1 MLGILFDDILTSNYL
16 QMAFI
21 LEVYRPFLSIDFK
34 EKKSIGYKG
43 LAPINYL
50 RLFVN
55 FVKKYNLTYLYYF
68 T

>member
-1 MLGILFDDILTSNYL
+1 MLGILFDNILTSNYL

-34 EKKSIGYKG
+34 EK
-43 LAPINYL
+43 INRIKVSSTHKL
-50 RLFVN
+50 RLFVK
-55 FVKKYNLTYLYYF
+55 FVKKYNLTYLHYY

>member
-1 MLGILFDDILTSNYL
+1 MLGILFDNILTSNYL

-34 EKKSIGYKG
+34 EK
-43 LAPINYL
+43 INRIKVSSTHKL

-55 FVKKYNLTYLYYF
+55 FVKKYNLTYLHYY

>member
-1 MLGILFDDILTSNYL
+1 MLGILFDNILTSNYL

-34 EKKSIGYKG
+34 EKINWIKG
-43 LAPINYL
+43 SSTRKLS
-50 RLFVN
+50 LFV
-55 FVKKYNLTYLYYF
+55 FVKKYNLAYLYYF